1 MTEQRTDP
9 PGAPGAPATD
19 MSLLGIYL
27 NDHLAGATA
36 GTARVR
42 YLLRSCGDPALAD
55 ALAPIADEIAEDRAS
70 LLHVMR
76 RLDVPVRRYKV
87 YAGRAAE
94 QMGRLKS
101 NGSLVR
107 RSPLSTLWELEALR
121 LGVDGKTAVWQ
132 ALRALGRHGP
142 APRHSAARRPGRTG
156 PAAAHLAGGTAP
168 QTGRRRLPRNQLTR
182 SAPENR
188 PGVTRTCC

>member
-1 MTEQRTDP
+1 
-9 PGAPGAPATD
+9 

-36 GTARVR
+36 GTARAR
-42 YLLRSCGDPALAD
+42 SLLRACRGTALGDG
-55 ALAPIADEIAEDRAS
+55 LAPVAAEIAEDRAS
-70 LLHVMR
+70 LLDLMR

-107 RSPLSTLWELEALR
+107 RSPLSTLWELEALVLAVEGKAAGWRTLHELAATVER
-121 LGVDGKTAVWQ
+121 LD
-132 ALRALGRHGP
+132 
-142 APRHSAARRPGRTG
+142 ARRLDDLVERARRQRAT
-156 PAAAHLAGGTAP
+156 LEEL
-168 QTGRRRLPRNQLTR
+168 RRRQV
-182 SAPENR
+182 
-188 PGVTRTCC
+188 GVAFRET

>member
-1 MTEQRTDP
+1 MTEQRADS
-9 PGAPGAPATD
+9 PGAERAPATD

-42 YLLRSCGDPALAD
+42 YLLRSCGGSALAD
-55 ALAPIADEIAEDRAS
+55 ALAPVADEIAEDRTA
-70 LLHVMR
+70 LLHLMR

-94 QMGRLKS
+94 QVGRLKS

-107 RSPLSTLWELEALR
+107 RSPLSTLWELEALA
-121 LGVDGKTAVWQ
+121 LGVEGKLAGWETLRDLSATDGRLDRRQLDELIERARRQHSTLE
-132 ALRALGRHGP
+132 ALRHRQVEVAFRG
-142 APRHSAARRPGRTG
+142 A
-156 PAAAHLAGGTAP
+156 
-168 QTGRRRLPRNQLTR
+168 
-182 SAPENR
+182 
-188 PGVTRTCC
+188 

>member
-1 MTEQRTDP
+1 MTEQRADA
-9 PGAPGAPATD
+9 PGAQRAPATD

-36 GTARVR
+36 GTARAR
-42 YLLRSCGDPALAD
+42 YLLRSCRGSALAD
-55 ALAPIADEIAEDRAS
+55 ALAPVTAGIAEDRES
-70 LLHVMR
+70 LLGVMR

-94 QMGRLKS
+94 QVGRLKS

-121 LGVDGKTAVWQ
+121 LGVEGKAALWQ
-132 ALRALGRHGP
+132 TLRNLSATDERLDPGQLDELIARAGRQQ
-142 APRHSAARRPGRTG
+142 ATLEELRRK
-156 PAAAHLAGGTAP
+156 
-168 QTGRRRLPRNQLTR
+168 QI
-182 SAPENR
+182 
-188 PGVTRTCC
+188 GVTFREA

>member
-9 PGAPGAPATD
+9 PGAQRAPATD

-36 GTARVR
+36 GTARIR
-42 YLLRSCGDPALAD
+42 YLVRSCRGTALAD
-55 ALAPIADEIAEDRAS
+55 TLAPVAAEIAEDRAS
-70 LLHVMR
+70 LLHIMR

-107 RSPLSTLWELEALR
+107 RSPLSTLWELEAMG
-121 LGVDGKTAVWQ
+121 LGVEGKTAGWQ
-132 ALRALGRHGP
+132 TLRDLAATDARLDARQLDDLVE
-142 APRHSAARRPGRTG
+142 RARRQRAT
-156 PAAAHLAGGTAP
+156 LEEL
-168 QTGRRRLPRNQLTR
+168 RRKQVDVAFRET
-182 SAPENR
+182 
-188 PGVTRTCC
+188 

>member
-1 MTEQRTDP
+1 MTEQRADS
-9 PGAPGAPATD
+9 PGVQRAPATD

-42 YLLRSCGDPALAD
+42 YLLRSCRGSVLAD
-55 ALAPIADEIAEDRAS
+55 ALAPVAAEIADDRTS
-70 LLHVMR
+70 LLHIMR

-94 QMGRLKS
+94 QVGRLKS

-107 RSPLSTLWELEALR
+107 RSPLSTLWELEALA
-121 LGVDGKTAVWQ
+121 LGVEGKMAGWETLRDLATTDERLDARRLDELIERARRQ
-132 ALRALGRHGP
+132 HATLEALRHKQVVVAFR
-142 APRHSAARRPGRTG
+142 AA
-156 PAAAHLAGGTAP
+156 
-168 QTGRRRLPRNQLTR
+168 
-182 SAPENR
+182 
-188 PGVTRTCC
+188 

>member
-1 MTEQRTDP
+1 
-9 PGAPGAPATD
+9 

-42 YLLRSCGDPALAD
+42 YLRRSCSGSALAD
-55 ALAPIADEIAEDRAS
+55 ALAPIVDEIAEDRAS
-70 LLHVMR
+70 LLHIMR

-94 QMGRLKS
+94 QVGRLKS

-121 LGVDGKTAVWQ
+121 LGVEGKTAAWQ
-132 ALRALGRHGP
+132 TLRAL
-142 APRHSAARRPGRTG
+142 AAADPRLDARQLDDLIERARRQYTT
-156 PAAAHLAGGTAP
+156 LEEL
-168 QTGRRRLPRNQLTR
+168 RRKQVEVAFRDT
-182 SAPENR
+182 
-188 PGVTRTCC
+188 T

>member
-1 MTEQRTDP
+1 MTEQRT
-9 PGAPGAPATD
+9 GAPGAQRAPATD

-42 YLLRSCGDPALAD
+42 YLLRSCRGTPLAD
-55 ALAPIADEIAEDRAS
+55 ALAPVADEIAEDRAS
-70 LLHVMR
+70 LLGVMR

-87 YAGRAAE
+87 YAGRAVE
-94 QMGRLKS
+94 QVGRLKS

-121 LGVDGKTAVWQ
+121 LGVEGKAAVWQ
-132 ALRALGRHGP
+132 TLRDLSATDQRLDARQLDELIARAGRQQ
-142 APRHSAARRPGRTG
+142 AT
-156 PAAAHLAGGTAP
+156 LEEL
-168 QTGRRRLPRNQLTR
+168 RRRQV
-182 SAPENR
+182 
-188 PGVTRTCC
+188 GVAFREA

>member
-1 MTEQRTDP
+1 MTEQRADP

-36 GTARVR
+36 GAARVR

-70 LLHVMR
+70 LLHIMR

-94 QMGRLKS
+94 QVGRLKS

-132 ALRALGRHGP
+132 ALRALAGTDRRLD
-142 APRHSAARRPGRTG
+142 ARQLDDLVERARRQHTS
-156 PAAAHLAGGTAP
+156 LEEL
-168 QTGRRRLPRNQLTR
+168 RRRQVDVAFRET
-182 SAPENR
+182 A
-188 PGVTRTCC
+188 

>member
-1 MTEQRTDP
+1 MTEQRADS
-9 PGAPGAPATD
+9 PGAERAPATD

-42 YLLRSCGDPALAD
+42 HLLRSCGGSALAD
-55 ALAPIADEIAEDRAS
+55 ALAPVADEIAEDRTT
-70 LLHVMR
+70 LLRLMR

-94 QMGRLKS
+94 QVGRLKG

-107 RSPLSTLWELEALR
+107 RSPLSTLWELEALA
-121 LGVDGKTAVWQ
+121 LGVEGKLAGWETLRDLAATDERLDRRQLDGLIERARRQHATLE
-132 ALRALGRHGP
+132 ALRHRQVEVAFR
-142 APRHSAARRPGRTG
+142 AA
-156 PAAAHLAGGTAP
+156 
-168 QTGRRRLPRNQLTR
+168 
-182 SAPENR
+182 
-188 PGVTRTCC
+188 